1 MFSFFF
7 PSFLYSLRFC
17 SFFFLFS
24 SFLYLWGFTSSG
36 YLRNPRAGC
45 HCNGKWPGAT
55 PRRTSSLPTY
65 EAQMKKKQVLQGAI
79 GGELVNEG
87 TEN

>member
-1 MFSFFF
+1 MGSDLEQKGRMV
-7 PSFLYSLRFC
+7 S
-17 SFFFLFS
+17 
-24 SFLYLWGFTSSG
+24 TSG

-65 EAQMKKKQVLQGAI
+65 EAQMKKKTSAPRSDRR
-79 GGELVNEG
+79 
-87 TEN
+87 